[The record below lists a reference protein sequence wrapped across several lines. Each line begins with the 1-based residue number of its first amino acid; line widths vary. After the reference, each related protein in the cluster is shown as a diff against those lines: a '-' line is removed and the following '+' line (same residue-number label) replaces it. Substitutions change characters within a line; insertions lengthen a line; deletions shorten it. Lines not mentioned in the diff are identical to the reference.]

1 MIEHSAPPE
10 RAETTFTPKPAGLRC
25 SHEQIKRLVEQV
37 NTRTEH
43 RQCAN
48 SVSLSLPLSISA
60 SCSTEARRIT
70 QFVSMHLSKGSA
82 VHSALSV
89 HHESHVSPGWD
100 FFFNRLLFS
109 NFVSS
114 LPLVVYKPAPCTK
127 LHWPRPGIHLI
138 LSSSLSFVCWFLCFA
153 MGRRTLRATTPG
165 RENYG
170 GMLEQ
175 VRYFVL

>member
-89 HHESHVSPGWD
+89 HHESHVSPGWV
-100 FFFNRLLFS
+100 FFLS
-109 NFVSS
+109 IV
-114 LPLVVYKPAPCTK
+114 
-127 LHWPRPGIHLI
+127 I
-138 LSSSLSFVCWFLCFA
+138 LQFRFIVAVGCLQA
-153 MGRRTLRATTPG
+153 RT
-165 RENYG
+165 
-170 GMLEQ
+170 
-175 VRYFVL
+175 VH